1 MNNVP
6 DSLWVVLH
14 GDKYKLLI
22 GCVYRAPSSTK
33 ETDALL
39 AKSFAHASSF
49 SANYK
54 IIAGDFNLPEVNWLT
69 SSGPQRFDELLATI
83 DCYGWQQH
91 VQTPTRGDNML
102 DLVFCHDTIP
112 VSTYVGNRFSSSD
125 HRMVLCSLPFSPL
138 NTGNKQDSG
147 STICRSYKY
156 TDWGLVQELIRLCQW
171 DDYFTTDSLEAL
183 VTLFYRNVT
192 LCLDT
197 VAPKKIV
204 KLSRHR
210 TEYIPRAHRNKLRK
224 LKKQYYSTKDISLL
238 LSIHESLESLKRL
251 RSQKD
256 LDEELTALEST
267 SKVYNLTALLKKRM
281 QSAREIPYLLHDKV
295 IYNEPATICELFS
308 DWFANFSLETHMP
321 GETAPLTIS
330 SLESIVF
337 TNQLIVQAIKSLKP
351 STSTGPDGLASIIFK
366 NSGCDIPLL
375 LLKFFSISMDTGTYP
390 SEWKTSFIIP
400 HYKSG
405 DRANVRNYRPINIT
419 PVISRIMEKVVKD
432 QLSDYLI
439 REDLVTRSQHGF
451 LKNRSCVTCHFDFF
465 NCITSSREARKL
477 VVVLY
482 FDISRAFDMVSHSI
496 LFEKL
501 YSCGI
506 RNPLLNWLKS
516 FLSNRVQITKVGSV
530 LSHPRQISSGV
541 VQGSVLGPLL
551 FTVYINSICK
561 CFTLG
566 KPFLY
571 ADDLKVVYSCYT
583 HELSDMV
590 TKIHLELS
598 SLATWCAES
607 CLNFNID
614 KCGWICI
621 GNSNLDLTLEINGR
635 KLAKLNSVVDLGIRY
650 SSNLTFAEQTDY
662 ARRKTRRLIG
672 CITRNFFC
680 CETRV
685 LLYKV
690 CVRPILEYCPFILS
704 GLRQN
709 DKLKLEGVQR
719 QFTSRTLG
727 LESGLEYHERCVRL
741 RLEPLW
747 KRRLKLNLIFYYKL
761 TNLLLHS
768 SEPITKPT
776 AVISYNLRNHHNLA
790 AMEHCQTYVRY
801 NFFLNKF
808 SVIWNRLPANVRDAN
823 TLPVF
828 ISSVTRLLKD
838 DNALLRLT
846 LTPSFSPYIDI
857 LSSLNV

>member
-1 MNNVP
+1 
-6 DSLWVVLH
+6 
-14 GDKYKLLI
+14 
-22 GCVYRAPSSTK
+22 
-33 ETDALL
+33 
-39 AKSFAHASSF
+39 
-49 SANYK
+49 
-54 IIAGDFNLPEVNWLT
+54 
-69 SSGPQRFDELLATI
+69 
-83 DCYGWQQH
+83 
-91 VQTPTRGDNML
+91 
-102 DLVFCHDTIP
+102 
-112 VSTYVGNRFSSSD
+112 
-125 HRMVLCSLPFSPL
+125 
-138 NTGNKQDSG
+138 
-147 STICRSYKY
+147 
-156 TDWGLVQELIRLCQW
+156 
-171 DDYFTTDSLEAL
+171 
-183 VTLFYRNVT
+183 
-192 LCLDT
+192 
-197 VAPKKIV
+197 
-204 KLSRHR
+204 
-210 TEYIPRAHRNKLRK
+210 
-224 LKKQYYSTKDISLL
+224 
-238 LSIHESLESLKRL
+238 
-251 RSQKD
+251 
-256 LDEELTALEST
+256 
-267 SKVYNLTALLKKRM
+267 
-281 QSAREIPYLLHDKV
+281 
-295 IYNEPATICELFS
+295 
-308 DWFANFSLETHMP
+308 
-321 GETAPLTIS
+321 
-330 SLESIVF
+330 
-337 TNQLIVQAIKSLKP
+337 
-351 STSTGPDGLASIIFK
+351 
-366 NSGCDIPLL
+366 
-375 LLKFFSISMDTGTYP
+375 MDTGTYP

-561 CFTLG
+561 CFTSG

-621 GNSNLDLTLEINGR
+621 GNSKLDLTLEINGR

-727 LESGLEYHERCVRL
+727 LESGLEYHERCERL

-857 LSSLNV
+857 LSSLN